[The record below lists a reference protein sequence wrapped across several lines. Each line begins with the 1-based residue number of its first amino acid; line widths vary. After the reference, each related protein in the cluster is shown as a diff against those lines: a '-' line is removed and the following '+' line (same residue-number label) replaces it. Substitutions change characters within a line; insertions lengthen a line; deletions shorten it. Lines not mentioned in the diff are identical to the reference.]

1 MTLSGKLLSV
11 LLLTSILLL
20 SSVNL
25 LNPSHGFASSTGQG
39 PDPFAKPDQIIFD
52 FSPPEKVNG
61 PPTSNAFASPM
72 LNSLFQGVDNREVC
86 GDHKD
91 NNKNGQIDENCSAVP
106 LDEQNSII
114 EHMNG
119 DYLIQTP
126 PSSTPKPQDVDNES
140 SPEQEICADGQD
152 NNGNGV
158 IDENCAVPDPEQ
170 EICADGQDN
179 NGNGV
184 IDENCDQQQEEPPV
198 SNPSEDDNPDD
209 ESNPEQE
216 ICADGQD
223 NDGNGVIDENCD
235 QQQEEPPLSNPSL
248 QDDSDD

>member
-152 NNGNGV
+152 N
-158 IDENCAVPDPEQ
+158 
-170 EICADGQDN
+170 
-179 NGNGV
+179 
-184 IDENCDQQQEEPPV
+184 
-198 SNPSEDDNPDD
+198 
-209 ESNPEQE
+209 
-216 ICADGQD
+216 
-223 NDGNGVIDENCD
+223 DGNGVIDENCD